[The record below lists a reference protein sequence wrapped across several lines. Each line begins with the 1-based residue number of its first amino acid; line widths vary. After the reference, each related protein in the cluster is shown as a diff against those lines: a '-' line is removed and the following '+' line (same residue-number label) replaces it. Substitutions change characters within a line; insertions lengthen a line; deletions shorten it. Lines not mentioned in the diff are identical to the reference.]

1 MSALKRLL
9 PPLISVVCL
18 CDESARF
25 YRVFE
30 NLKASFGPSVC
41 PVVVPYIVDGQADCY
56 VNLLEYKAY
65 KYENG
70 KITTVPLP
78 DMGNRLEGLRT
89 AICEAVA
96 ETSDEMFEKY
106 FSGEDFTPEEII
118 VGVSKGVKEGK
129 ISPVFCGDALLTY
142 GIEQLLNGLIWLAPS
157 AEDKS
162 EELALDTEGNPVELS
177 VNENALPAAI
187 VFKTVADPFVGKLS
201 YFKVISGKISP
212 ETPIM
217 NMRTGTIE
225 RLTKVMTICG
235 KKLIDTPYITAGDI
249 GAAAKL
255 QSTNTGDTLCA
266 PARKVILEG
275 IEYPQ
280 PSYSKAVYPKNKGDE
295 EKVAQGLLRLSEE
308 DPTIRFKTNN
318 ETHEMILT
326 ALGEQHIDVIVSKLK
341 SKFGVEVTL
350 STPKVAYRETIR
362 KKVKAQGK
370 HKKQTGGHG
379 QFGDVWIEFE
389 PFDGDF
395 EFDERVCGGAVPKGF
410 FPAVEKGLRECMQKG
425 PIAGYPVVGVK
436 ATLYDGSYHPV
447 DSSEMSFKM
456 AAAIAFKT
464 AMESADPILL
474 EPIGTLKATVPDSA
488 MGDVMGEINKRRGRV
503 YGMNPAGNGYQTIE
517 AEIPMAETSDFSTFI
532 RQATQGR
539 GHHTIEFLRYDPA
552 VNQK

>member
-1 MSALKRLL
+1 MTK
-9 PPLISVVCL
+9 IFFVNGL

-249 GAAAKL
+249 GAAAKFKPYT
-255 QSTNTGDTLCA
+255 S
-266 PARKVILEG
+266 
-275 IEYPQ
+275 
-280 PSYSKAVYPKNKGDE
+280 
-295 EKVAQGLLRLSEE
+295 RLS
-308 DPTIRFKTNN
+308 T
-318 ETHEMILT
+318 
-326 ALGEQHIDVIVSKLK
+326 
-341 SKFGVEVTL
+341 
-350 STPKVAYRETIR
+350 
-362 KKVKAQGK
+362 
-370 HKKQTGGHG
+370 
-379 QFGDVWIEFE
+379 
-389 PFDGDF
+389 
-395 EFDERVCGGAVPKGF
+395 
-410 FPAVEKGLRECMQKG
+410 QKR
-425 PIAGYPVVGVK
+425 
-436 ATLYDGSYHPV
+436 
-447 DSSEMSFKM
+447 
-456 AAAIAFKT
+456 
-464 AMESADPILL
+464 
-474 EPIGTLKATVPDSA
+474 
-488 MGDVMGEINKRRGRV
+488 N
-503 YGMNPAGNGYQTIE
+503 
-517 AEIPMAETSDFSTFI
+517 
-532 RQATQGR
+532 
-539 GHHTIEFLRYDPA
+539 
-552 VNQK
+552 